1 MLPLLPLLTLLKHL
15 LPHDG
20 RPGHQPELDG
30 FRGLAVAI
38 VLLAHSSNAGYPLF
52 GVVDFHHYGSVG
64 VYLFFVLSAYLIDRQ
79 IINALEMGQANLG
92 FWIRFAL
99 RRFLRI
105 FPLYLVALLL
115 NWTLSARGLPS
126 PIHSAS
132 DVLRHLALLEGRQ
145 VFWTIPVEF
154 LYYILSP
161 LVLALLW
168 PLYRRRPVLAIAVL
182 ATALASLWY
191 LRLNHLAMPIFFRF
205 LPVLGCGTLLAL
217 TQRRLYLPG
226 GIGLA
231 LLAMILTT
239 IPTIARLVYGTTSF
253 HGHSFTFAYGIAWAL
268 ILYQALNHEIALS
281 ALGRWLPLRA
291 LGALSFSVYLLHK
304 PVLALAQHYLPDPWA
319 LPAFLAGT
327 LVVSLL
333 TYTFVERPL
342 AQLKFRP

>member
-1 MLPLLPLLTLLKHL
+1 MLALLKHL

-99 RRFLRI
+99 RRVLRI
-105 FPLYLVALLL
+105 YPLYLVALLL
-115 NWTLSARGLPS
+115 NWALSVRGLPS

-132 DVLRHLALLEGRQ
+132 DVLRHLALIEGRQ

-161 LVLALLW
+161 LVLVILW

-182 ATALASLWY
+182 STALASLWY
-191 LRLNHLAMPIFFRF
+191 LRLQHVAMPIFLRF

-217 TQRRLYLPG
+217 IQRRLRLPG

-231 LLAMILTT
+231 LLALILTT
-239 IPTIARLVYGTTSF
+239 VPTIARLIYGTSSF
-253 HGHSFTFAYGIAWAL
+253 HGHSFTLAYGIAWAL

-304 PVLALAQHYLPDPWA
+304 PVLSLAQHYLPNPWA

-327 LVVSLL
+327 LAVSLL

>member
-1 MLPLLPLLTLLKHL
+1 MLALLNYL

-20 RPGHQPELDG
+20 RPDHQPELDG
-30 FRGLAVAI
+30 FRGLAVLL

-52 GVVDFHHYGSVG
+52 GVLDFHHYGSVG

-79 IINALEMGQANLG
+79 ILTALERGTATPR
-92 FWIRFAL
+92 FWARFAL

-105 FPLYLVALLL
+105 YPLYLLALAV
-115 NWTLSARGLPS
+115 NWALSSGGIPS
-126 PIHSAS
+126 PIHNLS

-191 LRLNHLAMPIFFRF
+191 LRLQHVAMPIFLRF

-217 TQRRLYLPG
+217 TQRRLRLPG

-231 LLAMILTT
+231 LLALILTT
-239 IPTIARLVYGTTSF
+239 VPTIARLIYGTSSF
-253 HGHSFTFAYGIAWAL
+253 HGHSFTLAYGIAWAL
-268 ILYQALNHEIALS
+268 ILYQALNHEFALS

-327 LVVSLL
+327 LAVSLL

>member
-1 MLPLLPLLTLLKHL
+1 
-15 LPHDG
+15 
-20 RPGHQPELDG
+20 
-30 FRGLAVAI
+30 
-38 VLLAHSSNAGYPLF
+38 LLAHSSNAGYPLF
-52 GVVDFHHYGSVG
+52 GVLDFYHYGSVG

-99 RRFLRI
+99 RRVLRI
-105 FPLYLVALLL
+105 YPLYLVALLL
-115 NWTLSARGLPS
+115 NWALSARGLPS

-161 LVLALLW
+161 LVLVILW

-182 ATALASLWY
+182 STALASLWY
-191 LRLNHLAMPIFFRF
+191 LRLQHVAMPIFLRF

-217 TQRRLYLPG
+217 TQRRLRLPG

-231 LLAMILTT
+231 LLALILTT
-239 IPTIARLVYGTTSF
+239 VPTIARLIYGTSSF
-253 HGHSFTFAYGIAWAL
+253 HGHSFTLAYGIAWAL

-304 PVLALAQHYLPDPWA
+304 PVLALAQHYLPNPWA

-327 LVVSLL
+327 LAVSLL

>member
-1 MLPLLPLLTLLKHL
+1 LLKHL

-92 FWIRFAL
+92 FWMRFAV
-99 RRFLRI
+99 RRFSRI
-105 FPLYLVALLL
+105 YPLYLVALLL
-115 NWTLSARGLPS
+115 NWALSANGIPS
-126 PIHSAS
+126 PILSAA
-132 DVLRHLALLEGRQ
+132 DVLRHLTLQEGRQ

-161 LVLALLW
+161 LILAMLW
-168 PLYRRRPVLAIAVL
+168 PLYRRRPILAIAVL
-182 ATALASLWY
+182 GTALASLWY
-191 LRLNHLAMPIFFRF
+191 LRLQHVAMPIYLRF

-217 TQRRLYLPG
+217 TQRRLRLPG

-231 LLAMILTT
+231 LLALILTT
-239 IPTIARLVYGTTSF
+239 VPTFARLIYGTSLF
-253 HGHSFTFAYGIAWAL
+253 HGHRFTLVYGIAWAL

-304 PVLALAQHYLPDPWA
+304 PMLALAQHYLPEPWA
-319 LPAFLAGT
+319 LPAFLGGT
-327 LVVSLL
+327 LAVSLL

-342 AQLKFRP
+342 AQIQFRP

>member
-1 MLPLLPLLTLLKHL
+1 
-15 LPHDG
+15 
-20 RPGHQPELDG
+20 
-30 FRGLAVAI
+30 VAI

-79 IINALEMGQANLG
+79 IINALEMGHANLG

-99 RRFLRI
+99 RRVLRI
-105 FPLYLVALLL
+105 YPLYLVALLL
-115 NWTLSARGLPS
+115 NWALSAQGLPS

-182 ATALASLWY
+182 STALASLWY
-191 LRLNHLAMPIFFRF
+191 LRLQHVAMPIFLRF

-217 TQRRLYLPG
+217 TQRRLRLPG

-231 LLAMILTT
+231 LLALILTT
-239 IPTIARLVYGTTSF
+239 VPTIARLIFGTSSF
-253 HGHSFTFAYGIAWAL
+253 HGHSFTLAYGIAWAL

-291 LGALSFSVYLLHK
+291 LGSLSFSVYLLHK

-327 LVVSLL
+327 LAVSLL

>member
-1 MLPLLPLLTLLKHL
+1 
-15 LPHDG
+15 
-20 RPGHQPELDG
+20 
-30 FRGLAVAI
+30 VAI

-79 IINALEMGQANLG
+79 IINALEMGHANLG

-99 RRFLRI
+99 RRVLRI
-105 FPLYLVALLL
+105 YPLYLVALLL
-115 NWTLSARGLPS
+115 NWALSARGLPS

-182 ATALASLWY
+182 STALASLWY
-191 LRLNHLAMPIFFRF
+191 LRLQHVAMPIFLRF

-217 TQRRLYLPG
+217 TQRRLSLPG

-231 LLAMILTT
+231 LLALILTT
-239 IPTIARLVYGTTSF
+239 VPTIARLIYGTSSF
-253 HGHSFTFAYGIAWAL
+253 HGHSFTLAYGIAWAL

-291 LGALSFSVYLLHK
+291 LGALSFSVHLLHK

-327 LVVSLL
+327 LAVSLL

>member
-1 MLPLLPLLTLLKHL
+1 LLKHL
-15 LPHDG
+15 LPHDE

-30 FRGLAVAI
+30 FRGLAVAF

-79 IINALEMGQANLG
+79 IIAALEQGKASLQ
-92 FWIRFAL
+92 FWMRFAA

-105 FPLYLVALLL
+105 YPLYLVALLV
-115 NWTLSARGLPS
+115 NWALSTQGLSS
-126 PIHSAS
+126 PITNGT

-154 LYYILSP
+154 IYYILSP
-161 LVLALLW
+161 VILALLW
-168 PLYRRRPVLAIAVL
+168 PLCRRRPLLAIAVL
-182 ATALASLWY
+182 TTALVSLWY
-191 LRLNHLAMPIFFRF
+191 LRLQHVAMPIFLRF

-217 TQRRLYLPG
+217 IQRRLRLPG

-231 LLAMILTT
+231 ILALILTT
-239 IPTIARLVYGTTSF
+239 IPTFARLIYGTANF
-253 HGHSFTFAYGIAWAL
+253 HGHSFTLAYGIAWAI
-268 ILYQALNHEIALS
+268 ILYQALKHEIALS
-281 ALGRWLPLRA
+281 AFGRWLPLRY
-291 LGALSFSVYLLHK
+291 LGALSFSIYLLHK
-304 PVLALAQHYLPDPWA
+304 PVLAVVQHYVPEPWA

-327 LVVSLL
+327 LAVSLA

-342 AQLKFRP
+342 AQIKFRP